1 MVKIYTALNK
11 EYRLPKASEIELLA
25 PFKDFA
31 SKIDNQ
37 YRQKIIPP

>member
-25 PFKDFA
+25 PFGVFFRDLFA
-31 SKIDNQ
+31 PLSTF
-37 YRQKIIPP
+37 